1 MIGAEELR
9 IGHHPAET
17 KLNADDLYRTHALLN
32 VLWSSYQGMTTL
44 LTLLAEAEGATGTSP
59 TMAQCHRAVENLTG
73 WRERWEAGDFWLAG
87 PQASDGD
94 VQLAEA
100 MLNTHRGHLVWSLR
114 EVSSKSSRENLLRDR
129 SALAFRLATACQEA
143 LSRDLFVQ
151 GLVAYGARVRAP
163 EVVQRWQ
170 PHVGANRDL
179 VARSQKLWEWFM
191 RHDEVPSA
199 FVSQLLDE
207 TLLLPL
213 AFSHRILDL
222 DFLRLEPTG
231 AFGFKEAGIRD
242 ESSSMWTA
250 RGFSPYSAGQWY
262 LAGIGPDEASRW
274 VEAGVS
280 DPYAASHFHWRGMSL
295 DTARPWIRMGFGGRS
310 AVAWH
315 QASIPVAEAA
325 RWRQSGIHYPQ
336 QIPRG
341 R

>member
-1 MIGAEELR
+1 M
-9 IGHHPAET
+9 T
-17 KLNADDLYRTHALLN
+17 ADALYRTHALLN

-44 LTLLAEAEGATGTSP
+44 LTLLGSTDATGELNP
-59 TMAQCHRAVENLTG
+59 TMAQCRRAVENLTA
-73 WRERWEAGDFWLAG
+73 WRERWESGDFWLAG
-87 PQASDGD
+87 EQASEAD

-114 EVSSKSSRENLLRDR
+114 EVSSKSSRENLMRDR
-129 SALAFRLATACQEA
+129 GALAFRLAAASQEA
-143 LSRDLFVQ
+143 MSRDLFVQ
-151 GLVAYGARVRAP
+151 GLVSYGARVRAP

-179 VARSQKLWEWFM
+179 VVRSQKLWDWFM
-191 RHDEVPSA
+191 RHDEIPAA

-222 DFLRLEPTG
+222 DYLRLEPSE

-242 ESSSMWTA
+242 EAVTAWTA
-250 RGFSPYSAGQWY
+250 RGFAPYSAGQWY
-262 LAGIGPDEASRW
+262 LAGIGPEEAARW
-274 VEAGVS
+274 LEAGVH

-295 DTARPWIRMGFGGRS
+295 DTARPWIRTGFGGRS
-310 AVAWH
+310 AVSWH

-325 RWRQSGIHYPQ
+325 RWRQSGVHYPQ